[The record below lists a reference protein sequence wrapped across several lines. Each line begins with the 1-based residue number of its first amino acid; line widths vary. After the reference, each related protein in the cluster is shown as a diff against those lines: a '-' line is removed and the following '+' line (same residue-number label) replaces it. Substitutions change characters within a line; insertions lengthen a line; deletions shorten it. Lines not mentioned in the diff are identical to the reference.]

1 MVALPGT
8 SISRVEPTR
17 PYLLSWVESPQ
28 ASRPVRSAAALARF
42 ALESA
47 ELTDDHRRQLL
58 NNAVWYVSEAAG
70 KYKTRYRSAGALS
83 LEADGPVPKRR
94 SALRHDHVTTRRS
107 ILACLAS
114 PGADVEATL
123 PSVISCTVTKSEHE
137 RLTKFDDT
145 CAGWDRYIAARID
158 VYDLATGIPFIQ
170 DGQYA

>member
-1 MVALPGT
+1 MPGKPATDNCITGFPARARRPHASKLHASSVSPALSTVCREALGPLATGMWGRT
-8 SISRVEPTR
+8 LRGRCYPIEP
-17 PYLLSWVESPQ
+17 SGEVN
-28 ASRPVRSAAALARF
+28 AAP
-42 ALESA
+42 
-47 ELTDDHRRQLL
+47 
-58 NNAVWYVSEAAG
+58 
-70 KYKTRYRSAGALS
+70 LS
-83 LEADGPVPKRR
+83 LEADAPVPKRR

-123 PSVISCTVTKSEHE
+123 RSVISCTVTKAEHE

-145 CAGWDRYIAARID
+145 CVGWDRYIAARID